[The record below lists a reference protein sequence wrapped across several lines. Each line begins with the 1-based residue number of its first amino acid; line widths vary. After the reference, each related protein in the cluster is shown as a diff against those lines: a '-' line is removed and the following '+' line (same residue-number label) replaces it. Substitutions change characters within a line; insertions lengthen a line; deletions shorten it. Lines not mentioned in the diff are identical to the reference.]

1 MSKLSKEIQN
11 KIVDLYNK
19 KHGSPY
25 IANKL
30 GLRLGQVSYFISK
43 NIGARSHREANSKY
57 YFNEKFF
64 NKIDTEEKAYWL
76 GFLMADGYISK
87 SNNSYKIGLTLST
100 CDYTHLEKLNK
111 SLESN
116 HPIKTYEPTKSSYS
130 KNSYSRIIYYS
141 EIMFNDLLKYNLVEH
156 KTNILIPPSISLLGN
171 HTSDFI
177 RGYFD
182 GNGSIAHTNT
192 EKNNS
197 YAFKLVS
204 TKNFLDFVNN
214 YIKEKL
220 GFSANKY
227 YKRKDYQEVM
237 SLEFSGNLKTQKILD
252 LLYKNATIYLNRK
265 YQRYLDL
272 CNLNNSRALE
282 KFKA

>member
-1 MSKLSKEIQN
+1 MSKLEKEIQD

-19 KHGSPY
+19 KYGSPY
-25 IANKL
+25 IAKEL
-30 GLRLGQVSYFISK
+30 GISTGKVSYFIKK
-43 NIGARSHREANSKY
+43 NIGARSHREANSRY
-57 YFNEKFF
+57 YFNENFF

-87 SNNSYKIGLTLST
+87 NNNSYKVGLILST
-100 CDYTHLEKLNK
+100 CDYIHLEKLNK

-116 HPIKTYEPTKSSYS
+116 HPVKTYEATKNSYS

-156 KTNILIPPSISLLGN
+156 KTNVLIPPDISLLGN
-171 HTSDFI
+171 YISDFI

-182 GNGSIAHTNT
+182 GNGSITHTNT
-192 EKNNS
+192 KQNNN

-204 TKNFLDFVNN
+204 TKEFLDFVNN

-237 SLEFSGNLKTQKILD
+237 SLEFGGNLKTQKILD
-252 LLYKNATIYLNRK
+252 LLYKDAIIYLDRK

-282 KFKA
+282 KSKA

>member
-30 GLRLGQVSYFISK
+30 GLRLEQVSYFISK

>member
-1 MSKLSKEIQN
+1 MSKLEKEIQD

-19 KHGSPY
+19 KYGSPY
-25 IANKL
+25 IAKEL
-30 GLRLGQVSYFISK
+30 GISTGKVSYFIKK
-43 NIGARSHREANSKY
+43 NIGARSHREANSRY
-57 YFNEKFF
+57 YFNENFF

-87 SNNSYKIGLTLST
+87 NNNSYKVGLTLST
-100 CDYTHLEKLNK
+100 CDYIHLEKLNK

-116 HPIKTYEPTKSSYS
+116 YPVKTYEATKNSYS

-156 KTNILIPPSISLLGN
+156 KTNVLIPPDISLLGN
-171 HTSDFI
+171 YISDFI

-192 EKNNS
+192 KQNNN

-204 TKNFLDFVNN
+204 TKEFLDFVNN

-237 SLEFSGNLKTQKILD
+237 SLEFGGNLKTQKILD
-252 LLYKNATIYLNRK
+252 LLYKDAIIYLDRK

-282 KFKA
+282 KSKA

>member
-25 IANKL
+25 IAKEL
-30 GLRLGQVSYFISK
+30 GISTGKVSYFIKK
-43 NIGARSHREANSKY
+43 NLTSRSHREANSRY

-87 SNNSYKIGLTLST
+87 NNNSYKIGLTLST
-100 CDYTHLEKLNK
+100 CDYAHLEKLNK

-141 EIMFNDLLKYNLVEH
+141 ETMFNDLLKYNLVEH
-156 KTNILIPPSISLLGN
+156 KTNVLIPPDISLLEN
-171 HTSDFI
+171 YVSDFI

-182 GNGSIAHTNT
+182 GNGSITHTNT
-192 EKNNS
+192 ELSNS

-204 TKNFLDFVNN
+204 TKKFLDFVNN
-214 YIKEKL
+214 YIEEKL

-227 YKRKDYQEVM
+227 YKRKNYQEVM
-237 SLEFSGNLKTQKILD
+237 SLEFGGNLKTQKILD

-282 KFKA
+282 KSKV

>member
-1 MSKLSKEIQN
+1 MSKLSKEVQN

-25 IANKL
+25 IAKEL
-30 GLRLGQVSYFISK
+30 GISTGKVSYFIKK
-43 NIGARSHREANSKY
+43 NLTSRSHREANSRY
-57 YFNEKFF
+57 SFNENFF
-64 NKIDTEEKAYWL
+64 ESIDTEEKAYWL
-76 GFLMADGYISK
+76 GFLIADGYITK
-87 SNNSYKIGLTLST
+87 RENSYKIGVALSS
-100 CDYTHLEKLNK
+100 CDIGHLEKLNK
-111 SLESN
+111 SLNSN
-116 HPIKTYEPTKSSYS
+116 YPIRTYEAT
-130 KNSYSRIIYYS
+130 KNSYSNNNYSRLIYS
-141 EIMFNDLLKYNLVEH
+141 SKIMFDNLLKYNFVEH
-156 KTNILIPPSISLLGN
+156 KTNILNPPDINLLNGF
-171 HTSDFI
+171 TSDFI

-192 EKNNS
+192 ELNNS

-237 SLEFSGNLKTQKILD
+237 SLEFGGNLKTQKILD
-252 LLYKNATIYLNRK
+252 LLYKNAIIYLDRK

-282 KFKA
+282 KFKV

>member
-1 MSKLSKEIQN
+1 MSKLSKEVQN

-25 IANKL
+25 IAKEL
-30 GLRLGQVSYFISK
+30 GISTGKVSYFIKK
-43 NIGARSHREANSKY
+43 NLTLRSHREANSRY
-57 YFNEKFF
+57 SFNENFF
-64 NKIDTEEKAYWL
+64 ESIDTEEKAYWL
-76 GFLMADGYISK
+76 GFLIADGYITK
-87 SNNSYKIGLTLST
+87 RENSYKIGVALSS
-100 CDYTHLEKLNK
+100 CDIGHLEKLNK
-111 SLESN
+111 SLNSN
-116 HPIKTYEPTKSSYS
+116 YPIRTYEAT
-130 KNSYSRIIYYS
+130 KNSYSNNNYSRLIYS
-141 EIMFNDLLKYNLVEH
+141 SKIMFDNLLKYNFVEH
-156 KTNILIPPSISLLGN
+156 KTNILNPPDVNLLNGF
-171 HTSDFI
+171 TSDFI

-192 EKNNS
+192 ELNNS

-237 SLEFSGNLKTQKILD
+237 SLEFGGNLKTQKILD
-252 LLYKNATIYLNRK
+252 LLYKNATIYLDRK

-282 KFKA
+282 KFKV

>member
-1 MSKLSKEIQN
+1 MSKLSKEVQN

-25 IANKL
+25 IAKEL
-30 GLRLGQVSYFISK
+30 GISTGKVSYFIKK
-43 NIGARSHREANSKY
+43 NLTPRSHREANSRY
-57 YFNEKFF
+57 SFNENFF
-64 NKIDTEEKAYWL
+64 ESIDTEEKAYWL
-76 GFLMADGYISK
+76 GFLIADGYITK
-87 SNNSYKIGLTLST
+87 RENSYKIGVALSS
-100 CDYTHLEKLNK
+100 CDIGHLEKLNK
-111 SLESN
+111 SLNSN
-116 HPIKTYEPTKSSYS
+116 YPIRTYEAT
-130 KNSYSRIIYYS
+130 KNSYSNNNYSRLIYS
-141 EIMFNDLLKYNLVEH
+141 SKIMFDNLLKYNFVEH
-156 KTNILIPPSISLLGN
+156 KTNILNLPDVNLLNGF
-171 HTSDFI
+171 TSDFI

-192 EKNNS
+192 ELNNS

-237 SLEFSGNLKTQKILD
+237 SLEFGGNLKTQKILD
-252 LLYKNATIYLNRK
+252 LLYKNATIYLDRK

-282 KFKA
+282 KFKV

>member
-1 MSKLSKEIQN
+1 M
-11 KIVDLYNK
+11 YNK

-57 YFNEKFF
+57 SFNENFF
-64 NKIDTEEKAYWL
+64 NQIDTEEKAYWL
-76 GFLMADGYISK
+76 GFLIADGYITK
-87 SNNSYKIGLTLST
+87 RDNSYKIGIALSS
-100 CDYTHLEKLNK
+100 CDIGHLEKLNK
-111 SLESN
+111 SLDSDY
-116 HPIKTYEPTKSSYS
+116 PIRTYKAT
-130 KNSYSRIIYYS
+130 KNSYSNNSYSRLIYS
-141 EIMFNDLLKYNLVEH
+141 SKIMFNDLLKYNFVEH
-156 KTNILIPPSISLLGN
+156 KTNILNPPDIKLLN
-171 HTSDFI
+171 NFTADFI

-204 TKNFLDFVNN
+204 TKEFLDFVNN

-237 SLEFSGNLKTQKILD
+237 SLEFGGNLKTQKILD
-252 LLYKNATIYLNRK
+252 LLYKNATIYLDRK

-282 KFKA
+282 KSKV

>member
-1 MSKLSKEIQN
+1 MSKLSKEVQN

-25 IANKL
+25 IAKEL
-30 GLRLGQVSYFISK
+30 GISTGKVSYFIKK
-43 NIGARSHREANSKY
+43 NLTHRSHREANSRY
-57 YFNEKFF
+57 SFNENFF
-64 NKIDTEEKAYWL
+64 ESIDTEEKAYWL
-76 GFLMADGYISK
+76 GFLIADGYITK
-87 SNNSYKIGLTLST
+87 RENSYKIGVALSS
-100 CDYTHLEKLNK
+100 CDIGHLEKLNK
-111 SLESN
+111 SLNSN
-116 HPIKTYEPTKSSYS
+116 YPIRTYEAT
-130 KNSYSRIIYYS
+130 KNSYSNNNYSRLIYS
-141 EIMFNDLLKYNLVEH
+141 SKIMFDNLLKYNFVEH
-156 KTNILIPPSISLLGN
+156 KTNILNPPDVNLLNGF
-171 HTSDFI
+171 TSDFI

-192 EKNNS
+192 ELNNS

-237 SLEFSGNLKTQKILD
+237 SLEFGGNLKTQKILD
-252 LLYKNATIYLNRK
+252 LLYKNATIYLDRK

-282 KFKA
+282 KFKV

>member
-1 MSKLSKEIQN
+1 MSKLSKEVQK

-25 IANKL
+25 IAKEL
-30 GLRLGQVSYFISK
+30 GISTGKVSYFIKK
-43 NIGARSHREANSKY
+43 NLTLRSHREANSRY
-57 YFNEKFF
+57 SFNENFF
-64 NKIDTEEKAYWL
+64 ESIDTEEKAYWL
-76 GFLMADGYISK
+76 GFLIADGYITK
-87 SNNSYKIGLTLST
+87 RENSYKIGVALSS
-100 CDYTHLEKLNK
+100 CDIGHLEKLNK
-111 SLESN
+111 SLNSN
-116 HPIKTYEPTKSSYS
+116 YPIRTYEAT
-130 KNSYSRIIYYS
+130 KNSYSNNNYSRLIYS
-141 EIMFNDLLKYNLVEH
+141 SKIMFDNLLKYNFVEH
-156 KTNILIPPSISLLGN
+156 KTNILNPPDVNLLNGF
-171 HTSDFI
+171 TSDFI

-192 EKNNS
+192 ELNNS

-227 YKRKDYQEVM
+227 YKRKDYQKVM
-237 SLEFSGNLKTQKILD
+237 SLEFGGNLKTQKILD
-252 LLYKNATIYLNRK
+252 LLYKNATIYLDRK

-282 KFKA
+282 KFKV

>member
-130 KNSYSRIIYYS
+130 KNNYSRIIYYS
-141 EIMFNDLLKYNLVEH
+141 KTMFDDLLKYNLVEH
-156 KTNILIPPSISLLGN
+156 KTNILNHPDIKLLN
-171 HTSDFI
+171 NFTADFI

-204 TKNFLDFVNN
+204 TKNFLDFVN
-214 YIKEKL
+214 
-220 GFSANKY
+220 KY

-237 SLEFSGNLKTQKILD
+237 SLEFGGNLKTQKILD
-252 LLYKNATIYLNRK
+252 LLYKNATIYLDRK